1 MQPELTKEE
10 VYAAAE
16 EAVENLAE
24 QDGQDARFPFDYI
37 WQFTSVDVPPL
48 RKPGCSNYLI
58 KQGYLEKTGKQV
70 NASTPER
77 AGNLGPEYRL
87 GRRFLPAAPPT
98 PVPAPGGAM
107 PLAPAFEEME
117 KALAVQGLL
126 IDKADLANFYLALCV
141 SPLVVLSGISGTGK
155 SQMPRR
161 FAQLTGSRFDSVP
174 VKPQWSDNSDLF
186 GYVPSLNPGLFVR
199 GRFTEVVEAAQAT
212 PSQLA
217 VVLLDE
223 MNLAA
228 VEHYFSD
235 FLSVMETRHKEGG
248 TIKTDPL
255 PLELPAIV
263 PGQPDSYAMLR
274 TLGLPANVRVVGTA
288 NMDET
293 THLFSP
299 KVLDRAFSIESVPP
313 DLTQFPSSDPQA
325 FDATTFTRLVPRLLD
340 VNNAVSESEAY
351 AISPELLNEIGALL
365 QEASD
370 VLRPAGISFGYRTRR
385 DVCLYMHFWQKFE
398 LANILSASAAM
409 DLCFLQKIL
418 PKVQGAGEGLGEALR
433 KLREWLL
440 TDDDNTSIASSRPWT
455 RSADKVQRMLARLE
469 AEGATTYWG
478 T

>member
-1 MQPELTKEE
+1 MEPELTKEE
-10 VYAAAE
+10 IYAVAR
-16 EAVENLAE
+16 EAVEELVAK
-24 QDGQDARFPFDYI
+24 DGLNARFPFDYI
-37 WQFTSVDVPPL
+37 WQFAPREVPAL
-48 RKPGCSNYLI
+48 RKPSCSNYLI

-87 GRRFLPAAPPT
+87 GYRFRPAAPPT
-98 PVPAPGGAM
+98 PPPAPGSTEL
-107 PLAPAFEEME
+107 LAPAFGEME
-117 KALAVQGLL
+117 KALASQGLL

-161 FAQLTGSRFDSVP
+161 FAQLTDSRFDSVP

-186 GYVPSLNPGLFVR
+186 GYVPSLNPTSFVK
-199 GRFTEVVEAAQAT
+199 GRFTEVIEAAEAT
-212 PSQLA
+212 PDQLA
-217 VVLLDE
+217 LVLLDE

-235 FLSVMETRHKEGG
+235 FLSVMETRHRAAG
-248 TIKTDPL
+248 TIQTDPL
-255 PLELPAIV
+255 PLELPAVV
-263 PGQPDSYAMLR
+263 PGQFDPYAHLR
-274 TLGLPANVRVVGTA
+274 TMGLPTNVRVVGTA

-299 KVLDRAFSIESVPP
+299 KVLDRAFSIESVAP
-313 DLTQFPSSDPQA
+313 DLTQFPSGEAQA
-325 FDATTFTRLVPRLLD
+325 FDATMFTRLVPRLLD
-340 VNNAVSESEAY
+340 VTNAVSEKEAY
-351 AISPELLNEIGALL
+351 AIAPDLLSEIGALL

-370 VLRPAGISFGYRTRR
+370 VLRPAGIAFGYRTRR

-398 LANILSASAAM
+398 LSNVLSASAAM
-409 DLCFLQKIL
+409 DLCFLQKVL

-433 KLREWLL
+433 QLREWLL
-440 TDDDNTSIASSRPWT
+440 TEDGEASVASSRPWT
-455 RSADKVQRMLARLE
+455 RSADKVQRMLKRLE
-469 AEGATTYWG
+469 SEGATTYWG

>member
-1 MQPELTKEE
+1 MEPELSRDE
-10 VYAAAE
+10 VYAAAR
-16 EAVENLAE
+16 EAVEKLVAE
-24 QDGQDARFPFDYI
+24 EGPESQFPFDYI
-37 WQFTSVDVPPL
+37 WQFASREIPSL
-48 RKPGCSNYLI
+48 RRPSCSNYLV
-58 KQGYLEKTGKQV
+58 KLGYLEKTGKQV

-77 AGNLGPEYRL
+77 AGNLGPEYRP
-87 GRRFLPAAPPT
+87 GRHFLPPAPPV
-98 PVPAPGGAM
+98 PPPAPGGVE

-117 KALAVQGLL
+117 KALATQGLL

-161 FAQLTGSRFDSVP
+161 FAQLTDSRFDSVP

-186 GYVPSLNPGLFVR
+186 GYVPSLNPTHFVK

-212 PSQLA
+212 PGQLA

-235 FLSVMETRHKEGG
+235 FLSIMETRRREAG
-248 TIKTDPL
+248 TIITDPL
-255 PLELPAIV
+255 PLELPTAV
-263 PGQPDSYAMLR
+263 AGQPDPYAGLR

-299 KVLDRAFSIESVPP
+299 KVLDRAFSIESVTP
-313 DLTQFPSSDPQA
+313 DLTQFPSGEAQP
-325 FDATTFTRLVPRLLD
+325 FDATTFARLVPRLLD
-340 VNNAVSESEAY
+340 VSNVVSESEAY
-351 AISPELLNEIGALL
+351 VTDAELLNEIGALL

-385 DVCLYMHFWQKFE
+385 DVCLYMHFWRRFD

-440 TDDDNTSIASSRPWT
+440 TEDGDTSVASSRPWT
-455 RSADKVQRMLARLE
+455 RSADKVERMLARLE

>member
-1 MQPELTKEE
+1 MPDLTKDEL
-10 VYAAAE
+10 YAIARAAVEKLVAAE
-16 EAVENLAE
+16 GTEAL
-24 QDGQDARFPFDYI
+24 FPFDYI
-37 WQFTSVDVPPL
+37 WQFASEDVPSP

-77 AGNLGPEYRL
+77 AGNLGPEYRI
-87 GRRFLPAAPPT
+87 GRHFLPAAAAVPMPT
-98 PVPAPGGAM
+98 PGGIE

-117 KALAVQGLL
+117 KALASEGLL

-161 FAQLTGSRFDSVP
+161 FAHFTDSQFDSVP

-186 GYVPSLNPGLFVR
+186 GYVPSLNPKLFVK
-199 GRFTEVVEAAQAT
+199 GKFTEVVEAAQT
-212 PSQLA
+212 VPSKLA
-217 VVLLDE
+217 LVLLDE

-235 FLSVMETRHKEGG
+235 FLSVMETRRRSGS
-248 TIKTDPL
+248 TIVTDQL
-255 PLELPAIV
+255 PLELPFLG
-263 PGQPDSYAMLR
+263 PGEPDPYSSLR

-299 KVLDRAFSIESVPP
+299 KVLDRAFSIESVAP
-313 DLTQFPSSDPQA
+313 DLTQFPSGEAQP
-325 FDATTFTRLVPRLLD
+325 FDAATFARLVPRLLD
-340 VNNAVSESEAY
+340 VENAISEKEAY
-351 AISPELLNEIGALL
+351 AIAPDLLNEIGTLL
-365 QEASD
+365 QDASD
-370 VLRPAGISFGYRTRR
+370 ILRPAGISFGYRTRR
-385 DVCLYMHFWQKFE
+385 DVCLYMHFWQKFD

-409 DLCFLQKIL
+409 DLCFLQKVL

-433 KLREWLL
+433 KLHEWLL
-440 TDDDNTSIASSRPWT
+440 TDDANASVASSRPWT
-455 RSADKVQRMLARLE
+455 RSADKVKRMLSRLE